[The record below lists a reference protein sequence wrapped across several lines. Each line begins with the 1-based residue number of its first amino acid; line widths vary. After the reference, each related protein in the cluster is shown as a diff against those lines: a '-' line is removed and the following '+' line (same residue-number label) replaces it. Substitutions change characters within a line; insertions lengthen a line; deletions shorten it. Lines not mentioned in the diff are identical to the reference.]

1 MHSEAHK
8 KFVRIPSVKILSAFN
23 FFLPRYI
30 SQFLCLHCP
39 LGKKKKLKR
48 RNVNFKRKSVGKLG
62 IFITKARWVKM
73 TDRDCYWLSLVMAKV
88 CKGCNTERERKRNM
102 HEAVD
107 LQALLIV
114 TGNFFSQQS

>member
-1 MHSEAHK
+1 M
-8 KFVRIPSVKILSAFN
+8 
-23 FFLPRYI
+23 
-30 SQFLCLHCP
+30 
-39 LGKKKKLKR
+39 
-48 RNVNFKRKSVGKLG
+48 NFKRKSVGKLG

-88 CKGCNTERERKRNM
+88 CKRCNTERERKRNM